1 MCFIFFYQ
9 NFVFLY
15 KKTVMDIQ
23 LRREQEKFQA
33 IFQNASLGILV
44 INQAGEITLANN
56 FLVRQFGYL
65 NAEELVGKKVEI
77 LIPKRY
83 HHQHVHDRDVYSEHP
98 QTRPMGMGRD
108 LFGVKKDRTE
118 MPLEISL
125 SSYFIDGEVFSIAF
139 ISDISPRIEVQNKLR
154 EQRLA
159 LAAMNKKME
168 ALNEELEKKVAARTS
183 KLQETLEKLE
193 ASKDELSK
201 ALSKEK
207 DLGDL
212 KSAFVSMA
220 SHEFRTPLSTILSS
234 ASLLAKYKLTEE
246 QPKRDK
252 HVQRIKSSV
261 INLNNILNEFLSLGK
276 IEDGKLTANVSVFNI
291 KELIT
296 QQINEMAEILKPGQ
310 YVNYQ
315 HSGNTDVALD
325 EVLFKN
331 ILINLLSNAVKFS
344 GENKPVFI
352 STTVEDDVIKFL
364 IKDEGIGISI
374 KDQEHLFEIFFRAT
388 NAVNIPGTG
397 LGLHIVAK
405 YVEMMHGEIS
415 LKSGLDKGTEINLI
429 FAQ

>member
-1 MCFIFFYQ
+1 
-9 NFVFLY
+9 
-15 KKTVMDIQ
+15 MDK
-23 LRREQEKFQA
+23 LLLREQEKFEA
-33 IFQNASLGILV
+33 VFQNASLGILV
-44 INQAGEITLANN
+44 INSNGEIVLANN
-56 FLVRQFGYL
+56 YLLSQFGYDH
-65 NAEELVGKKVEI
+65 ADELLGKKMEI

-83 HHQHVHDRDVYSEHP
+83 HHKHVSDRGYFNAHP
-98 QTRPMGMGRD
+98 STRAMGMGRD
-108 LFGVKKDRTE
+108 LFGIKKDGTE

-125 SSYFIDGEVFSIAF
+125 SSYSNDEGLFSIAF
-139 ISDISPRIEVQNKLR
+139 ISDISTRIEVQEKLR

-168 ALNEELEKKVAARTS
+168 MLNEELEKKVEERTFI
-183 KLQETLEKLE
+183 LQKTLQKLE
-193 ASKDELSK
+193 ASKDELAK

-276 IEDGKLTANVSVFNI
+276 IEDGKIKAHYASFDI
-291 KELIT
+291 KEFILT
-296 QQINEMAEILKPGQ
+296 QCNEMSDIFKTGQ
-310 YVNYQ
+310 TINYSHQ
-315 HSGNTDVALD
+315 GKSIVLLDGN
-325 EVLFKN
+325 LFKN
-331 ILINLLSNAVKFS
+331 ILINLLSNAAKFS
-344 GENKPVFI
+344 EEN
-352 STTVEDDVIKFL
+352 TTIYIQVSVNENAVYFQIR
-364 IKDEGIGISI
+364 DEGIGISK
-374 KDQEHLFEIFFRAT
+374 KDQEHLFEIFFRGN
-388 NAVNIPGTG
+388 NALNIPGTG

-405 YVEMMHGEIS
+405 YIEMMDGKIE
-415 LKSGLDKGTEINLI
+415 LKSELNKGTEINII